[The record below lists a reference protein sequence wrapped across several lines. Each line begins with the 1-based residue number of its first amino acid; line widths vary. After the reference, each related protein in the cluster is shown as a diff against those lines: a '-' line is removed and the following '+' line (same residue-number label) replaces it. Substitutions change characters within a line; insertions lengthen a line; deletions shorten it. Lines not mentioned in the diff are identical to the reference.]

1 MRRIILRTTFSAIAL
16 LVACDAWALPSYKD
30 ASWGVVPQDNGNA
43 CVVVLNSE
51 DRLHAFHFA
60 VDGGAKA
67 ATIGILDSYL
77 PERLS
82 VGPTKVTIDLGPLFV
97 RQLEFKHRSDGA
109 MGYLASELSRDDLKS
124 ILAAF
129 QSDSR
134 VSLSFANGEVWR
146 IPGPKQ
152 EATAAIAQCWNEAL
166 TGVHITKTAV
176 VSQKLVME

>member
-1 MRRIILRTTFSAIAL
+1 MRRIILHTAFSAIAL
-16 LVACDAWALPSYKD
+16 LMACDAWALPSYKD
-30 ASWGVVPQDNGNA
+30 DSWGVVPQDNGQA

-60 VDGGAKA
+60 VDGPDQA
-67 ATIGILDSYL
+67 ATIGILDDYV

-82 VGPTKVTIDLGPLFV
+82 VSATKITVDLGPSFV
-97 RQLEFKHRSDGA
+97 RQLEFKHHSSGS
-109 MGYLASELSRDDLKS
+109 MGYLAADLSRDDLKS
-124 ILAAF
+124 ILTAF

-152 EATAAIAQCWNEAL
+152 EATAAIAQCWDEAL
-166 TGVHITKTAV
+166 SGAHITKAALHAKTRF
-176 VSQKLVME
+176 E